1 MKNIVDFCVT
11 LSKRMIE
18 SGANL
23 ERVQIALAR
32 ITHAYDLKDVSVY
45 LLSNFISMGARLPD
59 GTYVSRQ
66 ASISTADINLQRL
79 KKLNRLCYTVAEQKP
94 GEKELEKLLEEA
106 SRVETYP
113 QWLVNLAQIAGMSC
127 VCMMF
132 GGGIGEVLC
141 IIGIVAAIQQ
151 LNRLMSGP
159 GLDQV
164 VINAV
169 IMFAATMFAYLLETD
184 FGVDLPII
192 VITAIIMIIPG
203 ITLVNATRN
212 LFCGNEIN
220 GIIQGL
226 RVCVETLALSAGIEL
241 AMFAFRWHGGV
252 QETVVQGPSHPALLI
267 PLSFAVS
274 FFLAVAFRV
283 APHDL
288 WLAGL
293 GGAISRV
300 MLILLT
306 GFLHNPLIYTF
317 IAAFVAALYAEYL
330 GTKRKDPSTYF
341 IYPSILPMIPAGA
354 FYYSLMGVY
363 GSDLNM
369 FLTNMRECILVLV
382 GMSIGFVV
390 SSIVA
395 HYIRKM
401 KHVHIEKAY

>member
-1 MKNIVDFCVT
+1 MKNIIDFCVI
-11 LSKRMIE
+11 LSKRMIV

-23 ERVQIALAR
+23 ERVQTALAR
-32 ITHAYDLKDVSVY
+32 ITHAYKLKDVSVY

-59 GTYVSRQ
+59 GTYISRQ
-66 ASISTADINLQRL
+66 TSIPTADNNLQRL
-79 KKLNRLCYTVAEQKP
+79 KQLNRLCHTVAEKKP
-94 GEKELEKLLEEA
+94 RQEELDGLLEEA
-106 SRVETYP
+106 SHVESYP

-132 GGGIGEVLC
+132 GGGVGEILC
-141 IIGIVAAIQQ
+141 IIGIVAALQQ
-151 LNRLMSGP
+151 LTRLMSRP

-164 VINAV
+164 VVNAV
-169 IMFAATMFAYLLETD
+169 IMFAATTLAYLLETD
-184 FGVDLPII
+184 FGVDLPTL

-220 GIIQGL
+220 GIMQGL
-226 RVCVETLALSAGIEL
+226 RVIVETMALSAGIVL
-241 AMFAFRWHGGV
+241 AMFVFRWDGSL
-252 QETVVQGPSHPALLI
+252 QETVVYGPSHPGLLI

-274 FFLAVAFRV
+274 FFVAVTFRV

-300 MLILLT
+300 MLIILT
-306 GFLHNPLIYTF
+306 RFIGNPLIYTLF
-317 IAAFVAALYAEYL
+317 AAFVAALYAEYL
-330 GTKRKDPSTYF
+330 ASKRKDPSTYF
-341 IYPSILPMIPAGA
+341 IYPSILPMIPGGS
-354 FYYSLMGVY
+354 FYYSLMGIY
-363 GSDLNM
+363 GSDMKM
-369 FLTNMRECILVLV
+369 FTDNIKDCFLMLV

-390 SSIVA
+390 SSITA

-401 KHVHIEKAY
+401 KHVHIE